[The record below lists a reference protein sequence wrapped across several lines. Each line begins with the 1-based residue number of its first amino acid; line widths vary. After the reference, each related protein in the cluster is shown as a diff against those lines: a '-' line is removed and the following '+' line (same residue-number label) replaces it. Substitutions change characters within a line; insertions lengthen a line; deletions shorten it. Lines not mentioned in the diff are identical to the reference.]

1 MPLDLSLKMWTE
13 KGPFRDKNEDAMG
26 FLEQPGGIRE
36 GIRGV
41 CLVADGLGGHEMGE
55 IASTMAV
62 DLFRKEFTRST
73 EGNASLNLNKV
84 SIGDDLKDLVVNI
97 SEKIHQFGTTGESM
111 HRDPFRAG
119 MATTI
124 TAAVVVEDVVY
135 VVHVGDSRAY
145 LLRNGN
151 LLQITEDDTLIAE
164 SVRSGKA
171 AEKDLTNMDRNVI
184 TQALGLDMVINPHIY
199 SVCLQGGDQVLLCSD
214 GLHGYLSDQCILHL
228 IDAYSGD
235 PDMSSFVQQ
244 AIKCGSKDNITVLLL
259 SFCGN

>member
-1 MPLDLSLKMWTE
+1 MSLALSLKMWTE

-26 FLEQPGGIRE
+26 FLEPPGIRE
-36 GIRGV
+36 GVRGV

-55 IASTMAV
+55 IASSMAV

-73 EGNASLNLNKV
+73 EGNTSLNKV
-84 SIGDDLKDLVVNI
+84 SIGDVLKDLVVNI
-97 SEKIHQFGTTGESM
+97 SEEIHQFGTTGESM

-124 TAAVVVEDVVY
+124 TAAVVVENVVY

-164 SVRSGKA
+164 RVRSGKA
-171 AEKDLTNMDRNVI
+171 TDQDLIGIDRNVI

-199 SVCLQGGDQVLLCSD
+199 SVALQGGDQVLLCSD

-228 IDAYSGD
+228 IDAYSED
-235 PDMSSFVQQ
+235 IDMSSFVQQ
-244 AIKCGSKDNITVLLL
+244 AIKYGSKDNITVLLL
-259 SFCGN
+259 SFCDN